1 MWGKHAKMDP
11 EILFRYSFQFDKK
24 RPPPL
29 LDELGHKFPF
39 YWNELEL
46 IVPEMTHL

>member
-1 MWGKHAKMDP
+1 MP

-24 RPPPL
+24 RPPIPPL